1 MMKKIIAVILSFAIL
16 LCASAAMA
24 EAAEKV
30 TIGSVSING
39 VFRLQCG
46 LPEGYTP
53 YPGTITPDQVTAV
66 IRSED
71 PDAPMMQLSVAYDE
85 MYSDVDRLN
94 DLGEEDLKL
103 LEQTFIDNDP
113 DVEISYGETG
123 YGTLLLIAR
132 HESEGMDY
140 VTFFSIYK
148 GYCVEFALV
157 PSPDA
162 EDKNLTEDQLKIS
175 VDFLTELDFIPAT
188 EGALKKVPAGTYVTR
203 LTDYNPEDNTVKAE
217 VLQEILLDREV
228 VDALEVGDTLTIG
241 DDTIGV
247 PWIRNGAWFVGEIK
261 QIEDTA
267 FRIVSKNP
275 PHIAQIHLI
284 HADEQIVLFR
294 IATRQLDGFMP
305 PQRNVVS
312 IQQTDRARMDTVADL
327 LRARGGGSSRN
338 VFSSSLMQ
346 KIRHDHFRHRRTAD
360 VAVAHE
366 HDAAHGKRQMC
377 NGTAHRFMASFIS
390 AMRFFA

>member
-1 MMKKIIAVILSFAIL
+1 MKKIIAVILSFAIL

-175 VDFLTELDFIPAT
+175 VDFLTELDFIPST

-247 PWIRNGAWFVGEIK
+247 ETLERD
-261 QIEDTA
+261 EDG
-267 FRIVSKNP
+267 V
-275 PHIAQIHLI
+275 LI
-284 HADEQIVLFR
+284 NDE
-294 IATRQLDGFMP
+294 
-305 PQRNVVS
+305 
-312 IQQTDRARMDTVADL
+312 TD
-327 LRARGGGSSRN
+327 LRYGGGTD
-338 VFSSSLMQ
+338 VYAYFYEHMY
-346 KIRHDHFRHRRTAD
+346 RRTIAILTLTIPD
-360 VAVAHE
+360 DLVFTDMIDPATGEMLDEGTVHT
-366 HDAAHGKRQMC
+366 AAEFAGMLAAGGSPDFASDNVNVTFDENGKMIL
-377 NGTAHRFMASFIS
+377 AERFYTPWQ
-390 AMRFFA
+390 